1 MSEPT
6 LLASAE
12 SLRRFYRQPGRGAL
26 DKEVDHLDGHCR
38 DFIAHA
44 PFCVLATSD
53 GAGRVDVSPK
63 GGPPGFVA
71 VLDDHHLAVPDM
83 AGNNRLDSLG
93 NIVARSAVSLL
104 FMVPR
109 VGETFR
115 VVGNASVSTT
125 PGVLVRCQVGEL
137 TPRVAVVVEVTT
149 AYLHCAKALRR
160 SGLWEPDR
168 WPEIADMAPSG
179 QMLRDH
185 TRSTR
190 TAEEVQRSLDEG
202 YATATW
208 AMGGTAEG

>member
-1 MSEPT
+1 MSEAGT
-6 LLASAE
+6 LTSVAD
-12 SLRRFYRQPGRGAL
+12 LRGVYRQPGQGAI
-26 DKEVDHLDGHCR
+26 DKEIDHLDDHCR
-38 DFIAHA
+38 EFIAHA

-63 GGPPGFVA
+63 GGPPGFVS

-93 NIVARSAVSLL
+93 NIVAGTAVSLL

-115 VVGNASVSTT
+115 VVGNAIVSTT
-125 PGVLVRCQVGEL
+125 PHVLGRCRVGEL
-137 TPRVAVVVEVTT
+137 TPHVAIVVEVTT

-168 WPEIADMAPSG
+168 WPEVADMTSTAR
-179 QMLRDH
+179 MLRDH

-190 TAEEVQRSLDEG
+190 TAEEYQRALDEG
-202 YATATW
+202 YATNTW
-208 AMGGTAEG
+208 AMGGVAEE